1 MFNFLCYEYS
11 KKIKYFPKFLEIFF
25 QNYGKKIFLKF
36 LIFTLQLKQFSVL
49 TAQDQQQTK

>member
-1 MFNFLCYEYS
+1 MDILKKSNVS
-11 KKIKYFPKFLEIFF
+11 KNKFLEIFF
-25 QNYGKKIFLKF
+25 QNYGKKILKKF